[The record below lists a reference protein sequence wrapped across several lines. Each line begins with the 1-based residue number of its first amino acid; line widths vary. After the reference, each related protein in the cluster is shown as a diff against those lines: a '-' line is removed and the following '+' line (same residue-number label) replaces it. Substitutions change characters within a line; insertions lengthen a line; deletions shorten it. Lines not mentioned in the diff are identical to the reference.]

1 MNKSARVNTSQHES
15 TQSGT
20 SQHESDTSPTR
31 VRHESKRVLDMS
43 TELTITFSLLLEL
56 GINN

>member
-43 TELTITFSLLLEL
+43 TELTITFSL
-56 GINN
+56 